1 MTDDA
6 SDPDVARILALA
18 FDRAWDDYYLYGR
31 RTIDLEVAR
40 PELAK
45 RLVAAA
51 QGGERDE
58 HRLAAIGLR
67 HLQTLTPRR

>member
-1 MTDDA
+1 MTNDA
-6 SDPDVARILALA
+6 SDPDIARILALA

-45 RLVAAA
+45 RLVEAA

-58 HRLAAIGLR
+58 DRLAAIGLR
-67 HLQTLTPRR
+67 RLQALTPRH